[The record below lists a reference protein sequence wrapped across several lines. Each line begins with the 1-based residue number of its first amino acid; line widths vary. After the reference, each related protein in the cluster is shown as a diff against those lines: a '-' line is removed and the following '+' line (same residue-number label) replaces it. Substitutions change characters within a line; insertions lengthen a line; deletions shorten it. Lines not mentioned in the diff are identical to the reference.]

1 MPSASSDS
9 SKRFPVVSQNA
20 LKSGTE
26 PGSVANTSKVA
37 PFGNPESAFRVL
49 RIGSGQARP
58 FKSKVLSAMG
68 GSRRGAARVGRAASD
83 IKPSEQL
90 ATMSGK
96 LQGGALRASR
106 VHATMV

>member
-1 MPSASSDS
+1 M
-9 SKRFPVVSQNA
+9 RFPVVSQNA

-58 FKSKVLSAMG
+58 FKSKVLSAMRG
-68 GSRRGAARVGRAASD
+68 LQAGRGRRGARPQISNHARNWQQCQANCKGAPCVPAA
-83 IKPSEQL
+83 P
-90 ATMSGK
+90 T
-96 LQGGALRASR
+96 
-106 VHATMV
+106 

>member
-1 MPSASSDS
+1 M
-9 SKRFPVVSQNA
+9 RFPVVSQNA

-58 FKSKVLSAMG
+58 FKSKVLSAMRELQARRR
-68 GSRRGAARVGRAASD
+68 RRGARGLRYQTTRATGNNVRQIARGR
-83 IKPSEQL
+83 L
-90 ATMSGK
+90 ACQPRPRHDG
-96 LQGGALRASR
+96 L
-106 VHATMV
+106 